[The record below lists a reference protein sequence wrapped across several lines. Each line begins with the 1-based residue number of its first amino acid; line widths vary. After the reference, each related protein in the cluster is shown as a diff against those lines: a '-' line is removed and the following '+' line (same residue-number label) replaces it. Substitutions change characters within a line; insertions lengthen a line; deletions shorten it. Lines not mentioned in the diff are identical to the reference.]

1 MHNKEYKLKLED
13 KIIVYFKEL
22 NYIIE
27 IKNEARMYLWYKEK
41 LDKNI
46 NQYKNSENAIDHW
59 IVTFHSIGITKEN
72 DYY

>member
-1 MHNKEYKLKLED
+1 MLYQFQKCHQERFIIFIWKKDIFIMHNKEYKLKLED

-46 NQYKNSENAIDHW
+46 N
-59 IVTFHSIGITKEN
+59 
-72 DYY
+72 